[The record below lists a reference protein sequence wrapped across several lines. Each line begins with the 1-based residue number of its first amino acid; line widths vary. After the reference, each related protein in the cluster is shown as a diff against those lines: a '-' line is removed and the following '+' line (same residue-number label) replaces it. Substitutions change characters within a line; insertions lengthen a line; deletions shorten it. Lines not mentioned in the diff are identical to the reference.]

1 MKLFT
6 PGLIR
11 SEIIHSVKSDL
22 SDFRSRTRGSQNIHS
37 RDKSAESDLS
47 DLVGASHLGVLA
59 LDTLLPFKLTGLG
72 GLASQ
77 PGVTV
82 GKIHFVT

>member
-11 SEIIHSVKSDL
+11 SEIIHSV
-22 SDFRSRTRGSQNIHS
+22 
-37 RDKSAESDLS
+37 ESDLS

-59 LDTLLPFKLTGLG
+59 LDTLLPLSRLAWVASRLSLESLLG
-72 GLASQ
+72 RS
-77 PGVTV
+77 TS
-82 GKIHFVT
+82 